1 MKLESLEGLSP
12 IKFERFI
19 YLKEVDSTNQYA
31 LSLPNETPQE
41 QTCFYSFSQTKGR
54 GQIGRFW
61 YTGEEKNIAVTYL
74 WSAVNIE
81 AKNQFLIS
89 MSFALAIYDF
99 LELHDVQ
106 NLSIKWPND
115 IYVADKKVAGI
126 LIQNSLRSSNIS
138 TSYLGVGLNINE
150 RSFPTD
156 IPNPTSLAIEK
167 DKSYKLIELVHQIT
181 EATEKRL
188 NQIALRSRSAI
199 QEEYL
204 NRLYRKD
211 TPHQFIIDTK
221 EYTGIIRGITDEGK
235 LKLEIE
241 GEVRLMNF
249 REVSYLLD
257 D

>member
-31 LSLPNETPQE
+31 LLVPNETPQE
-41 QTCFYSFSQTKGR
+41 PTCFYSFSQTKGR

-74 WSAVNIE
+74 WSAVNIL
-81 AKNQFLIS
+81 AKNQFVIS

-99 LELHDVQ
+99 LELHGVQ
-106 NLSIKWPND
+106 NVSIKWPND
-115 IYVADKKVAGI
+115 IYVGNKKVAGI
-126 LIQNSLRSSNIS
+126 LIQNSLRSSHIS
-138 TSYLGVGLNINE
+138 TCYLGVGLNINE

-156 IPNPTSLAIEK
+156 IPNPTSLALEK
-167 DKSYKLIELVHQIT
+167 DQSYKLVDLIHQIT

-188 NQIALRSRSAI
+188 NQILLRSRAAI
-199 QEEYL
+199 QDEYL

-211 TPHQFIIDTK
+211 TAHPFLIDTQ
-221 EYTGIIRGITDEGK
+221 EYTGIIRGITEEGK

-241 GEVRLMNF
+241 GEVRLLNF
-249 REVSYLLD
+249 REVSYVI
-257 D
+257 